1 MFTHR
6 LLTEGFREDE
16 VNELISRARFNEKS
30 AWNLFL
36 LLITLLNAL
45 VFVLLATE
53 YASVRRG

>member
-16 VNELISRARFNEKS
+16 VNELILGARFNEKS
-30 AWNLFL
+30 VWNLFL
-36 LLITLLNAL
+36 SLITLLNAF

-53 YASVRRG
+53 YASVRRR

>member
-16 VNELISRARFNEKS
+16 VNKLISRARFNEKS
-30 AWNLFL
+30 AWNLL
-36 LLITLLNAL
+36 LSLIALLNAF

-53 YASVRRG
+53 YASVRRR